1 MPRRYRAR
9 EYDEDMYEV
18 ERDHY
23 HRKHQHRPRGGRH
36 YKEEVICEQP
46 RAPSPPPVEEFDRLR
61 IRDDAG
67 PELIREPPRETS
79 KELRKVR
86 DDTFRRRRPHRR
98 EVVEEEEHVS
108 QDEELTRRITGSE
121 SEDEVPIIPK
131 RRSAPRRGDV
141 RDELLKPRSRRSEYE
156 LELPPS
162 VDEMKH
168 EYRKTRSGPQYHAPP
183 RLRPQS
189 GPNTDVEDGYDEEED
204 DVLVRRSRRRRPPRK
219 ADLHEDDDSTSSP
232 DSEDS
237 ADVSLARAPI
247 HRSPPKRH
255 VQDPEDFDFS
265 RPPRPPRAPS
275 PEVSFEKPKREKLR
289 PASHEE
295 ILVEERGGP
304 ELPNIVRGP
313 PPEPFLRQRDEAY
326 PTPQSRPRSIEREKE
341 ISIHEVM
348 PGGFDEHEVLEE
360 VYGRPRELE
369 RSTREST
376 PKMTG
381 DDWAI
386 ISAAPKTER
395 EALLDEISHGPR
407 EPALKDKKPKFT
419 VSEERHSESDPDFA
433 RGKVGRRYIGMKD
446 QRNGLWTEIT
456 KDLVVREAIERS
468 GYEYEETVSS
478 YYVFSYL
485 QFDDVSALVDLSED
499 IRRARR
505 RRIQEIHRERSSMPP
520 PAPPAPPA
528 AMPGEPPLMLDRPM
542 SPPFRHRE
550 ERRMKQR
557 ELVEDR
563 RGRPRSG
570 RW

>member
-86 DDTFRRRRPHRR
+86 DDTFKRRRPHRR

-141 RDELLKPRSRRSEYE
+141 RDELSKPRSRRSEYE

-168 EYRKTRSGPQYHAPP
+168 EYRKTRSGPHYHAPP

-189 GPNTDVEDGYDEEED
+189 GPNTDVEDGYEEED

-255 VQDPEDFDFS
+255 
-265 RPPRPPRAPS
+265 
-275 PEVSFEKPKREKLR
+275 REKLR

-369 RSTREST
+369 RSIREST

-468 GYEYEETVSS
+468 GYEYEET
-478 YYVFSYL
+478 
-485 QFDDVSALVDLSED
+485 DDVSALVDLSED